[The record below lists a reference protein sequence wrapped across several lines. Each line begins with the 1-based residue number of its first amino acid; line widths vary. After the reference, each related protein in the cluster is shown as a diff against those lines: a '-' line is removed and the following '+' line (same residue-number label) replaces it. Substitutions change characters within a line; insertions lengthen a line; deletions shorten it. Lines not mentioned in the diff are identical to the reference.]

1 MRYGCYLN
9 IISNFAASEGR
20 NPWVKNAFLAF
31 IPQSEIANFNQQ
43 RDENNATLILFA
55 YMHTC
60 TAHAVLISH
69 ICYSVGYLFLC
80 SFLLWCLAIPTL

>member
-1 MRYGCYLN
+1 MAVLN

-31 IPQSEIANFNQQ
+31 THISKSAKFQKK
-43 RDENNATLILFA
+43 RGENNATLILFA

-80 SFLLWCLAIPTL
+80 SFSFRCLPIPDM